1 MAGIGFE
8 LKKLFSRRGLLATLR
23 AYGYA
28 GIVCTGP
35 MILGVVL
42 LLGVTFI
49 AEKAGLDR
57 GDRELLVSMIT
68 YALLASLTL
77 TSLFSMLTTRC
88 TADMLYMERAEAVMP
103 SFYGSLTVMLV
114 IGVVGYGVF
123 LHVSGIPLLYQVLSL
138 LLFASLVVVWTE
150 NNYLT
155 AIKDYRNILLAFF
168 VSLLMAF
175 LIGILLIFVLH
186 WDITV
191 ALLTGVCCGYG
202 ILMVWYFALLYRY
215 FPEGTGSTFSFLRW
229 FDRFPQLALVGFFVT
244 TGLFGHLVIMWASP
258 LGVQVRGLYYGA
270 PAHDIPA
277 LVAFFSILITTINFT
292 TSVETRFYPQYKTYF
307 SLFNDGG
314 ALEDIES
321 AESNMIRV
329 LREELSYLAQKQ
341 LFSTLLFIVAGTLLL
356 PKTALG
362 FTAEMLGIYRV
373 LCVGY
378 ALYAIGNSIML
389 IQLYFADNKGALFSA
404 ACFTVFA
411 NAFTLLFMRGPS
423 MLFGFGFVLGG
434 LVFCAV
440 AWLRLMQYLGKL
452 KYHVLSRQPMFVR
465 EETGLFTRLCVRLEA
480 RAARKQRAAEEKAE
494 EHPSHS

>member
-1 MAGIGFE
+1 M
-8 LKKLFSRRGLLATLR
+8 
-23 AYGYA
+23 
-28 GIVCTGP
+28 
-35 MILGVVL
+35 
-42 LLGVTFI
+42 
-49 AEKAGLDR
+49 
-57 GDRELLVSMIT
+57 
-68 YALLASLTL
+68 
-77 TSLFSMLTTRC
+77 
-88 TADMLYMERAEAVMP
+88 
-103 SFYGSLTVMLV
+103 
-114 IGVVGYGVF
+114 
-123 LHVSGIPLLYQVLSL
+123 
-138 LLFASLVVVWTE
+138 
-150 NNYLT
+150 
-155 AIKDYRNILLAFF
+155 
-168 VSLLMAF
+168 
-175 LIGILLIFVLH
+175 
-186 WDITV
+186 
-191 ALLTGVCCGYG
+191 
-202 ILMVWYFALLYRY
+202 
-215 FPEGTGSTFSFLRW
+215 
-229 FDRFPQLALVGFFVT
+229 
-244 TGLFGHLVIMWASP
+244 
-258 LGVQVRGLYYGA
+258 
-270 PAHDIPA
+270 
-277 LVAFFSILITTINFT
+277 VAFFSILITTINFT
-292 TSVETRFYPQYKTYF
+292 TSVETRFYPQYKTYY

-480 RAARKQRAAEEKAE
+480 RAARKQLAAEEKAE